1 MKVYQDKN
9 DNNDYDYDGGDDDD
23 DDIDIDRSWFRD
35 GILSDHTLTL
45 TVTHSHISPSE
56 DIDDIWWQWRDLMMV
71 MTSDNN
77 DDTSYL
83 TYLMTMWHLMTMMTT
98 DYCDKRFGFFLVF
111 YSLRE
116 NWW

>member
-1 MKVYQDKN
+1 MKVDQDEN
-9 DNNDYDYDGGDDDD
+9 DNNDYDYDGDDDD
-23 DDIDIDRSWFRD
+23 DDDDYIDIDRSWFRD
-35 GILSDHTLTL
+35 GILSDHTLIL

-83 TYLMTMWHLMTMMTT
+83 T
-98 DYCDKRFGFFLVF
+98 
-111 YSLRE
+111 
-116 NWW
+116 

>member
-1 MKVYQDKN
+1 MKVDQDEN
-9 DNNDYDYDGGDDDD
+9 DNNDYDGDGGDD
-23 DDIDIDRSWFRD
+23 DDIDIDRSWFHD
-35 GILSDHTLTL
+35 GILSDHTL

-56 DIDDIWWQWRDLMMV
+56 DIGDVWWQWRDLMMV

-83 TYLMTMWHLMTMMTT
+83 TYLMTIWRLMTMMTT
-98 DYCDKRFGFFLVF
+98 DYWDKCLSFFLVF
-111 YSLRE
+111 YGPTE